1 MKRDPCLFKYPV
13 CLPATDEQRGRS
25 LTSLIMGEDTDLGT
39 RTCGEFGILR
49 HVDCWGNLRATYS
62 HKSLHLMIAFALGTV
77 LVKVSIA
84 IKKHQD
90 QNQLGEEKVYCL
102 LQLIV
107 HNLWMS
113 GQELKAGA

>member
-1 MKRDPCLFKYPV
+1 
-13 CLPATDEQRGRS
+13 
-25 LTSLIMGEDTDLGT
+25 MGEDTDLGT

-62 HKSLHLMIAFALGTV
+62 HGSLHLIRPFALGTV

-84 IKKHQD
+84 IMKHQD

-107 HNLWMS
+107 HNLGMS
-113 GQELKAGA
+113 GQELKAGT